1 MKIFKSVQD
10 LKQLDPSDPALAV
23 IMKHF
28 VRMAEFYP
36 DNGYLILV
44 EESDTEKPLDLP
56 EPKGPWANIL
66 WEGVSR
72 LDGFYYAVYLTNN
85 EFALEFLLPDAAWLS
100 DELRESLEENA
111 EI

>member
-10 LKQLDPSDPALAV
+10 LNQLDPSNPALAV
-23 IMKHF
+23 IKKHF

-36 DNGYLILV
+36 DSGYLILV
-44 EESDTEKPLDLP
+44 EEGDTEEPLDLP
-56 EPKGPWANIL
+56 ELKLPWADIL

-85 EFALEFLLPDAAWLS
+85 EFALEFRLPDADWLNA
-100 DELRESLEENA
+100 DLREKLEEHL
-111 EI
+111 I

>member
-10 LKQLDPSDPALAV
+10 LNQLNPSDPAIAV
-23 IMKHF
+23 IKKHF

-44 EESDTEKPLDLP
+44 EEGDVNEVLELP
-56 EPKGPWANIL
+56 ELQRRLEDFL

-72 LDGFYYAVYLTNN
+72 FDDYFYAVYLTNN
-85 EFALEFLLPDAAWLS
+85 EFALEFLIPDAEWL
-100 DELRESLEENA
+100 DADLRERLEEHLL
-111 EI
+111 